1 MSTVYY
7 KNVEK
12 NAKEKME
19 IENSLILYEV
29 RDVIDTVINEFDS
42 MCSYVAVDSG
52 VQMFMINDWFVDLS
66 KGRSSDLFR
75 SLNMA
80 KYVYSYVDSVYV
92 YSEYNNAVISDNKMI
107 MLEDFEDLTWVDEYR
122 ELNDRRGVTVAR
134 SEGGVYPQIISIIK
148 PIYLDNVKR
157 GAVIFNIN
165 SSKMYRS
172 ITNIKYEEE
181 QNVILVNNEGNI
193 IMTGEDELFGKEVT
207 DISYLS
213 DATNDMK
220 GFIREVNGIRCLIS
234 SVPSEKFD
242 FFYINISTG
251 TRYFKNIN
259 ELRIQIFLIVILI
272 LVLSIILSYYV
283 ALKNYSPVTEI
294 ISVLENP
301 DNFDVSGNMAK
312 FNELRYISKGIIEQN
327 KENVAIQQKLEEKL
341 QELKNTQLDML
352 QAQIN
357 PHFLYNTLETIN
369 WMAVELT
376 EGRNNV
382 SKAVSDL
389 AKFFRFNV
397 NNGDYL
403 IAIKDE
409 IERTSYYINILKLR
423 YGDMFEVE
431 WDIDEEIMSYQ
442 IVKICLQPIIENAV
456 YHGLKPKGKGG
467 TLKITGIE
475 TDETVKF
482 IISDNGVGIAKDIC
496 EDLNKSLLLGETPK
510 DGHIGLYNVNSR
522 LKIIFGN
529 ECGIRVDSTLNIGT
543 DVYVIIPKT
552 QL

>member
-283 ALKNYSPVTEI
+283 ALKNYIPVTEI

-431 WDIDEEIMSYQ
+431 WDIDEKIMSYQ

-475 TDETVKF
+475 TDESVKF
-482 IISDNGVGIAKDIC
+482 IISDNGVGIAKDSC
-496 EDLNKSLLLGETPK
+496 EELNKSLLLGETPK